1 MRCFEVHGCRTIV
14 FESRLPAGYA
24 DAPFVTRFESGKSP
38 LRDRGHEIISVKHG
52 KIEKLARHFHANGM
66 QADIF
71 GASPTITV
79 SIKAGDRIAT
89 TAFQFC
95 AKDVGRHR
103 LVKTWF
109 FG

>member
-52 KIEKLARHFHANGM
+52 KIEKLAGHFHANGVK
-66 QADIF
+66 ADVF
-71 GASPTITV
+71 RAGATITIA
-79 SIKAGDRIAT
+79 IKTGDRIAT
-89 TAFQFC
+89 TTLQFGSQ
-95 AKDVGRHR
+95 DV
-103 LVKTWF
+103 
-109 FG
+109 